1 MRTLIVI
8 TGPTAVGKTEICLDI
23 AKRYH
28 VPIINADSRQI
39 YRGMVI
45 GTAAPTMEQLAAVK
59 HYFVGVLSPDKYYNA
74 SMFEQDVTKVLHEL
88 WGNFQGRS
96 QDKHSRQLALMC
108 GGSMM
113 YIDSVCDGIDDI
125 PTIHPETRAMIRDK
139 YEKDGLERLLEELK
153 LLDPEYYNV
162 VDKRN
167 QRRVIHGLEI
177 CYQTGKTYTSFRK
190 REKIARPFDRLIKIF
205 INRSREQLY
214 KRINTR
220 VDRMIENGLEA
231 EVRSLENYR
240 GVNALNSVGYREM
253 FDYIDEKIT
262 LNEAVEKIKSNT
274 RRYARKQQTWYKR
287 DENIRWFDAEDKE
300 GIIEYIENAI
310 R

>member
-45 GTAAPTMEQLAAVK
+45 GTAAPTMEQLAAVE

-88 WGNFQGRS
+88 WGNSQDCS

-153 LLDPEYYNV
+153 LLDPEYYDV

-167 QRRVIHGLEI
+167 QRRVVHGLEI

-190 REKIARPFDRLIKIF
+190 REKIARPFDRLVKIF

-262 LNEAVEKIKSNT
+262 LNEAVEKIKCNT

-300 GIIEYIENAI
+300 SIIEYIENAI

>member
-39 YRGMVI
+39 YQGMVI

-88 WGNFQGRS
+88 WGNFQGCS
-96 QDKHSRQLALMC
+96 QDKQSRQLALVC

-153 LLDPEYYNV
+153 LLDPEYYDV

-167 QRRVIHGLEI
+167 QRRVVHGLEI

-190 REKIARPFDRLIKIF
+190 REKIARPFDRLVKIF

>member
-28 VPIINADSRQI
+28 IPIINADSRQI

-88 WGNFQGRS
+88 WGNSQGCS

-125 PTIHPETRAMIRDK
+125 PTIHPETRAMIHDK

-153 LLDPEYYNV
+153 LLDPEYYDV

-167 QRRVIHGLEI
+167 QRRVVHGLEI

-190 REKIARPFDRLIKIF
+190 REKIARPFDRLVKIF

-300 GIIEYIENAI
+300 GIIEYIGNAI

>member
-59 HYFVGVLSPDKYYNA
+59 HYFVGMLSPDKYYNA
-74 SMFEQDVTKVLHEL
+74 FMFEQDVTKVLHEL
-88 WGNFQGRS
+88 WGNFQGCS

-162 VDKRN
+162 VDRRN
-167 QRRVIHGLEI
+167 QRRVVHGLEI

-190 REKIARPFDRLIKIF
+190 REKIARPFDRLVKIF

>member
-28 VPIINADSRQI
+28 IPIINADSRQI

-59 HYFVGVLSPDKYYNA
+59 HYFVGMLSPDKYYNA

-88 WGNFQGRS
+88 WGNFQGCS

-153 LLDPEYYNV
+153 LLDPEYYDV

-167 QRRVIHGLEI
+167 QRRVVHGLEI

-300 GIIEYIENAI
+300 SIIEYIENAV